1 MTLSLPDGLA
11 YLIVFIAY
19 FVKGFSGFG
28 PALILIPVLTL
39 IYDPA
44 TAISVSTLFDL
55 IAGPILFIPIYRQ
68 LNWKFVIQITVF
80 LFIGAYFGALLLN
93 YFPADILRSIIAA
106 GLFLFIIILLLQKER
121 YRFSERTLRI
131 LKLFRIPVSLAGG
144 FSGGLIGISGPIIVI
159 YMKFLYQKTFFRS
172 QLIAIF
178 MLGAAWR
185 LVLYRSHDIIPELD
199 WNQIMVMILFMFSG
213 LLLGHKFHARVDEK
227 LFNRIVAVILIIPAL
242 NLIFRT

>member
-11 YLIVFIAY
+11 FFIVFIAY

-55 IAGPILFIPIYRQ
+55 IAGPILFIPVYKQI
-68 LNWKFVIQITVF
+68 NWKFVAEITAF

-93 YFPADILRSIIAA
+93 YFPAGILRNIIACA
-106 GLFLFIIILLLQKER
+106 LFLFIIILLLQKEV
-121 YRFSERTLRI
+121 YRFSDGTRGL
-131 LKLFRIPVSLAGG
+131 LKLLRMPVSLAGG

-159 YMKFLYQKTFFRS
+159 YMKILYQKTFFRS

-185 LVLYRSHDIIPELD
+185 FLLYRSHNIIPALD
-199 WNQIMVMILFMFSG
+199 WLQILMMTLFMLSG
-213 LLLGHKFHARVDEK
+213 LWFGQRYHARVDEK
-227 LFNRIVAVILIIPAL
+227 LFNRIVAVILVIPAL
-242 NLIFRT
+242 NLIFSN